1 MSDTVNNPLAPPA
14 PDFTPPSGNLEIS
27 RNAREFAQAPI
38 GLDAR
43 APTDAEQVQ
52 RLAQAR
58 EVLGER
64 FWQERAPTPPTA
76 AEQAAADQAHMLG
89 VNAGASSSDYAIQ
102 VPQSVAPEASQLIR
116 EAMAGLQFS
125 KPYGDMIGQR
135 IVDTGRA
142 LHGKGETERT
152 ELAQKERRQIDEWSA
167 RKDWNLPKVAADVQ
181 KLLNDSKVDAR
192 IASIM
197 LGNAE
202 IFIRLATHIEHLK
215 AVKKG

>member
-38 GLDAR
+38 GLDA
-43 APTDAEQVQ
+43 
-52 RLAQAR
+52 
-58 EVLGER
+58 
-64 FWQERAPTPPTA
+64 RAPTPPTA